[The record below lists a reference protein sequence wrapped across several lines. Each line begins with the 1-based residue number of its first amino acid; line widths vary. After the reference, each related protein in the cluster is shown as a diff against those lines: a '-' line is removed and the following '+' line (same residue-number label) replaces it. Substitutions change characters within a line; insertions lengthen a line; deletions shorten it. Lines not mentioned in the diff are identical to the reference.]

1 MEAKLKL
8 KHITKLNI
16 LLMAYA
22 VAMPSFA
29 ADLNLDFIRR
39 QAFENNLYN
48 APEVRTVSLFHK
60 KKAEKKPKVTVER
73 DEALNVVNQNTLTD
87 EEYIKKLKV
96 ANKKKIRKK
105 QFDIT
110 IQREAASAAEEET
123 LPEEKNIV
131 VEETT
136 TEEDD
141 SALTTD
147 PSDKKFFNK
156 KENKKKLFGKKKQEK
171 NKNQKTDKADPS
183 NLILTADVTDYFPER
198 SEIEAKGNAKLE
210 ITGQDF
216 VLYGDKIVFNHDI
229 NTVRAYNNVKIIQ
242 GENTTTGDFVNVD
255 LSTSNGWIR
264 KPVSTNYSVKIKA
277 EEAYVYPDKIEEYD
291 GVANILEDRR
301 FEVGSSGFT
310 TLLNAIPSNVQDS
323 YLQKP
328 EPTPLKFKVK
338 EINVEPKDGHNVITM
353 KNVGVFFKKIKV
365 GVMPNVKLVSDKEQ
379 TIMQTNI
386 PEIGSDSNLGMYAGP
401 GFVFNLPMSST
412 LKVAPLLVYS
422 QDEKK
427 LGIGANATFQSQSNV
442 TQMAYGSPENKFM
455 LRGFQ
460 AITPK
465 LKLNYSQNM
474 YVSQWFLGYRRPMY
488 SAELE
493 YSDSMYVQDLGLNFE
508 HNLSGG
514 YYSDYARISKLAE
527 GRLRWMTQV
536 SKNLFTYTN
545 SANTFSL
552 DFGLVGQGAVSQ
564 YTTGDTLGIVRGGP
578 MLTTTYRGWSQN
590 LVYYQSAASG
600 RTPFIF
606 DDYYYGR
613 SNLQILETLRINK
626 YLKVGYLAS
635 MALGGR
641 ETYNSGRYNPTTQDF
656 LQENMFLLSIGPDEA
671 KITFAYDAFR
681 KTTAMY
687 FSMLLGTKDMDIAFK
702 KSTINNP
709 DELSGENQNI
719 PWIKNTFNNIRFKV
733 FPLTN
738 PAFNPKTDLYPQE
751 VIEEDKD
758 ELDEM
763 MEEEVDR
770 EFQQQIRNQFN
781 PILQNQDL
789 MRDNRM

>member
-1 MEAKLKL
+1 MGAKVNIKN
-8 KHITKLNI
+8 ITKFNI
-16 LLMAYA
+16 LLMTYI
-22 VAMPSFA
+22 VAIPCFA
-29 ADLNLDFIRR
+29 ADLNIDFIKH
-39 QAFENNLYN
+39 QAFENNLYK
-48 APEVRTVSLFHK
+48 APEAREVSLFHK
-60 KKAEKKPKVTVER
+60 KNNTKKQKVTVEK
-73 DEALNVVNQNTLTD
+73 EENIEVVNQNLLTD

-110 IQREAASAAEEET
+110 IQHQAET
-123 LPEEKNIV
+123 DVLSEEKNV
-131 VEETT
+131 VVSETT

-141 SALTTD
+141 SSLTTD
-147 PSDKKFFNK
+147 PGNKKFFNK
-156 KENKKKLFGKKKQEK
+156 RENKKKWFGKKKKEK
-171 NKNQKTDKADPS
+171 KQAQSSDNANPS

-210 ITGQDF
+210 ITGQDLI
-216 VLYGDKIVFNHDI
+216 LYGDKLVFNHDI

-242 GENTTTGDFVNVD
+242 GENITTGDFVNID

-264 KPVSTNYSVKIKA
+264 KPVSTNYSVKVRA

-291 GVANILEDRR
+291 GVANIIEDRR
-301 FEVGSSGFT
+301 FAVGSSSFT
-310 TLLNAIPSNVQDS
+310 TLLNAIPSNVQDA
-323 YLQKP
+323 YLKKP
-328 EPTPLKFKVK
+328 DPTPLKFKAK
-338 EINVEPKDGHNVITM
+338 EINVAPQEGHNIITM
-353 KNVGVFFKKIKV
+353 KSVGVFFKKLKV
-365 GVMPNVKLVSDKEQ
+365 GVIPNIKLVTDKEQ
-379 TIMQTNI
+379 TVMQTNI
-386 PEIGSDSNLGMYAGP
+386 PEIGSSSDLGMYAGP
-401 GFVFNLPMSST
+401 GFVFTLPMSST
-412 LKVAPLLVYS
+412 LKVAPMLVYS

-427 LGIGANATFQSQSNV
+427 LGVGATATFQNSSNI
-442 TQMAYGSPENKFM
+442 TQMAYGTPENKLIF
-455 LRGFQ
+455 RGYQ

-474 YVSQWFLGYRRPMY
+474 YTSQWFLGYRKPMY

-493 YSDSMYVQDLGLNFE
+493 YADNIYVKDLGLSFE
-508 HNLSGG
+508 HNLSAG
-514 YYSDYARISKLAE
+514 YYSDYARISKLGE
-527 GRLRWMTQV
+527 GRLRWMAQA

-552 DFGLVGQGAVSQ
+552 DFGLVGQGSVSQ
-564 YTTGDTLGIVRGGP
+564 YTSGDTLGIIRGGP

-590 LVYYQSAASG
+590 LVYFQSAASG
-600 RTPFIF
+600 KTPFYF

-626 YLKVGYLAS
+626 YLSVGYLAS

-671 KITFAYDAFR
+671 KLTFGYDAFR
-681 KTTAMY
+681 QSTAMY
-687 FSMLLGTKDMDIAFK
+687 FSMLLGTKDMDVAFK
-702 KSTINNP
+702 KTTIQNP
-709 DELSGENQNI
+709 DKLSGENQKMPI
-719 PWIKNTFNNIRFKV
+719 IKNTFHKVLYKV

-738 PAFNPKTDLYPQE
+738 PAFNRERDLYPQE
-751 VIEEDKD
+751 VIDENQD

-763 MEEEVDR
+763 MEEEIDR
-770 EFQQQIRNQFN
+770 EFRQQIQNQFN
-781 PILQNQDL
+781 PILQNQEL